1 MATQAQIEANRRNA
15 QHSTGPKT
23 EAGKVN
29 SSLNATRF
37 GLFSTN
43 NCVLPGEEE
52 FYDHFCHSLWD
63 ALAPVGPIEEITA
76 GEYVRA
82 AWLLRRCVMAAQRLG
97 EYAVRCRAEDNL
109 QYKQDLPVSDPM
121 LRDDCLPSEAAIARA
136 RAQAF
141 SIQRR
146 AKADLQK
153 LQAERRARAAEL
165 QTEAERPEPVPAPAP
180 QPAAKKAP
188 VTEQSQSEAHPQPEM
203 RPCFLCPC
211 GSTLHFEE
219 CCGAVG
225 LFSPPFRPAA

>member
-136 RAQAF
+136 RA
-141 SIQRR
+141 
-146 AKADLQK
+146 
-153 LQAERRARAAEL
+153 AEL

-203 RPCFLCPC
+203 RPGFLCPC